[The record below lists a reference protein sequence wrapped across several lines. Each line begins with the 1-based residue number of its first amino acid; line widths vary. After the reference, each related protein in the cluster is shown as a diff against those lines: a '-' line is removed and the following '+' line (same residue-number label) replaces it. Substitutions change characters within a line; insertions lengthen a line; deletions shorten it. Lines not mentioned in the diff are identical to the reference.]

1 MISSEKEERKRKNR
15 ESAKSSPMK
24 NKEKSLEIAEE
35 KGTMSKDQKEY
46 ERVKKMGQEEAHAR
60 ELEYNDVIED
70 TYGLVQYLEL
80 LQNFLKVQKLLISD
94 DNTSEVQQS

>member
-1 MISSEKEERKRKNR
+1 
-15 ESAKSSPMK
+15 MK
-24 NKEKSLEIAEE
+24 TDYK
-35 KGTMSKDQKEY
+35 
-46 ERVKKMGQEEAHAR
+46 RVKKMGQEEAHAR

-94 DNTSEVQQS
+94 DNTSEVQQSWRQYSRP